1 MPVRLGL
8 PQHQVK
14 GLAEVVSN
22 PIYSTAVGLLLH
34 ARENSQSQ
42 GRGRDLG
49 ANVQGVVERM
59 KSWFKGN
66 F

>member
-1 MPVRLGL
+1 
-8 PQHQVK
+8 VK

-34 ARENSQSQ
+34 ARENAQ
-42 GRGRDLG
+42 G
-49 ANVQGVVERM
+49 QGKVRVLPGDMQGMLERM